1 MKLKHMEMH
10 ALSNRPELIENHYEE
25 RISIAETKAGIRSIL
40 PGINFNAA
48 WTSSSN
54 DYLMNKTNLE
64 YGSSVGANLLNVFR
78 APKLKEVNEM
88 NTQIIQEQRL
98 ALSMAVLS
106 QVHISNIE
114 YQMALDDYETA
125 DRYYDVSKK
134 ITEQVR
140 NAQEI
145 ARFGELE
152 LIREEASL
160 LVAELRRDI
169 AFSRVQ
175 FSVAQV
181 YTSVGIDVTTKGD
194 MQIGTKDFANLIKQK
209 YIDTGKKFKAIVRKP
224 INKQKP
230 IISNNK
236 DEEFARDIENIS
248 KLELPIT
255 LIFNKSQLSKEI
267 FTRAINISLELGIE
281 NFQFGDGF
289 GQYLGVN
296 EIKEI
301 MHLLG
306 KNNFIKIV
314 GGIKTIS
321 HVKDTLE
328 AGADC
333 IGTSYY
339 HDIFQELK
347 NQ

>member
-1 MKLKHMEMH
+1 MSANKD
-10 ALSNRPELIENHYEE
+10 YEFNE
-25 RISIAETKAGIRSIL
+25 KIHSIL
-40 PGINFNAA
+40 LNP
-48 WTSSSN
+48 
-54 DYLMNKTNLE
+54 YLSKESFTN
-64 YGSSVGANLLNVFR
+64 
-78 APKLKEVNEM
+78 
-88 NTQIIQEQRL
+88 
-98 ALSMAVLS
+98 
-106 QVHISNIE
+106 NI
-114 YQMALDDYETA
+114 
-125 DRYYDVSKK
+125 
-134 ITEQVR
+134 
-140 NAQEI
+140 
-145 ARFGELE
+145 
-152 LIREEASL
+152 
-160 LVAELRRDI
+160 
-169 AFSRVQ
+169 
-175 FSVAQV
+175 
-181 YTSVGIDVTTKGD
+181 
-194 MQIGTKDFANLIKQK
+194 NLIKK
-209 YIDTGKKFKAIVRKP
+209 YNIKNISTSLNYLSYVKDNFPLSNIKIHTLISYPFADLPNNFVQELIDYAKDAGSEAIEYTPKFFTL
-224 INKQKP
+224 
-230 IISNNK
+230 SNNK

-314 GGIKTIS
+314 GGIKTIEN
-321 HVKDTLE
+321 VKDTLE